1 MQDVIPA
8 ATTETS
14 TETNPASTAR
24 VATHPIHPML
34 VSFPIA
40 CFVGTLLTD
49 LAYWKTAEMM
59 WADFSAWLLFFGL
72 VMGVLAAVAG
82 LIDFLSNR
90 LIRAL
95 APVWF
100 HMAGTSSFSFSRSAM
115 PWFTAA
121 MPGPPSFR
129 PDWCFPR

>member
-1 MQDVIPA
+1 
-8 ATTETS
+8 
-14 TETNPASTAR
+14 
-24 VATHPIHPML
+24 
-34 VSFPIA
+34 
-40 CFVGTLLTD
+40 
-49 LAYWKTAEMM
+49 MM
-59 WADFSAWLLFFGL
+59 WADFSAWLLFAGL
-72 VMGVLAAVAG
+72 VMGVLAAIAG

-90 LIRAL
+90 LVRAL
-95 APVWF
+95 AAVWF